1 MPSDRRRSPLLRLAM
16 RSLEGGRRSP
26 EADLL
31 SYLLFDGE
39 FLGPLTQLG
48 YADARERESE
58 LLAFFSD
65 DPLESEV

>member
-1 MPSDRRRSPLLRLAM
+1 LRLAM

-65 DPLESEV
+65 DPLESEA